1 MHIISELVK
10 KFRLHKISYLRARC
24 SKGLK
29 VTLNFLRLFQQEYEN
44 SWNIYIYIYIYGK
57 QLLI

>member
-1 MHIISELVK
+1 MHIIFELVK
-10 KFRLHKISYLRARC
+10 KFRLHKISCLRARC

-44 SWNIYIYIYIYGK
+44 S
-57 QLLI
+57 